1 MLIFVLQAIWL
12 YIKEL
17 AGKDLDILTVLKFLF
32 YITPTLIPL
41 ILPLTILLSS
51 IMVFGN
57 FAENYEFAAM
67 KSTGISLQRA
77 MSSLSVF
84 IVLLAITTFFFSNN
98 VIPWAEY
105 NSYNLRK
112 NIAKVKPAMAIAEGQ
127 FNQIGDNFNIKVAK
141 KTGERG
147 QFLEDVVIH
156 QSQKG
161 KSGNHKTTI
170 AETGELISNE
180 KSDVLQLVL
189 FNGYHYDDTPPKD
202 YKKRLKHPFTKSSF
216 KKYIMNID
224 LSQLNSVDLSQ
235 KNIDDKYTM
244 LSINELSYAIDSLD
258 TQRTKLYTTNAK
270 SLYDRTNIGTL
281 NLTVEPRKDTVYNG
295 NDILSLFKTKR
306 QVQLLDYAVNASSST
321 IQIITSKQ
329 NTIKARNI
337 WFNKHIIAFHE
348 KFALGIACIILFFVG
363 APLGALIRK
372 GGLGLPMVIAIV
384 LFLSY
389 HFIGIFAKN
398 SAKDGSFNP
407 AIATWFSTLIMLPL
421 SIYLTTR
428 ATKDKGAFESDSI
441 LEPIK
446 KLLGIKRKTVSE
458 SEALLTTNSNAYTTL
473 EGYDNNKLIDV
484 IKNYR
489 EYDYSIAYK
498 NSSVAILEARGITAQ
513 ELKIGGHFTNHKYEE
528 AVRLKDIYVEDSKLT
543 FALYIAIPLILLGSI
558 LKHSEFPLLGNII
571 FITGIVIGV
580 LFLFSFMK
588 SFNSYSN
595 LMKHLDRSNSGNALI
610 FILFGIPLYIA
621 NYYIQ
626 NKQIE
631 KELYLKPQASKENS
645 TSTPAIESE
654 RTKTVKTSHVIVPE
668 QKLKDYKTVATFSYI
683 FYALAV
689 VLFILYFI
697 LNNNK
702 PLLAPPTLKLSAIS
716 FIIYLVHYV
725 KSYFSFNKLYSEIEK
740 LTAPKKTLLL
750 VLGLL
755 IYPIIHL
762 FRNRKIESDFTH

>member
-127 FNQIGDNFNIKVAK
+127 FNQIGENFNIKVAK

-161 KSGNHKTTI
+161 KPGNHKTTI
-170 AETGELISNE
+170 AKTGELISSK

-189 FNGYHYDDTPPKD
+189 FDGYHYDDTPPKD
-202 YKKRLKHPFTKSSF
+202 YKKRLRRPFTKSSF
-216 KKYIMNID
+216 DKYIMNID
-224 LSQLNSVDLSQ
+224 LSQLNTVDLSQ

-244 LSINELSYAIDSLD
+244 LSINELNYAIDSLN
-258 TQRTKLYTTNAK
+258 TQRQNLYATNAK

-281 NLTVEPRKDTVYNG
+281 NLTVEPRKDTIYSG
-295 NDILSLFKTKR
+295 HDILSLFKTKR

-329 NTIKARNI
+329 NTIKARTI

-348 KFALGIACIILFFVG
+348 KFALAIACIILFFVG
-363 APLGALIRK
+363 APLGALIKK

-407 AIATWFSTLIMLPL
+407 AMATWFSTLIMLPL

-428 ATKDKGAFESDSI
+428 ATKDKGAFETDSI
-441 LEPIK
+441 LEPLK
-446 KLLGIKRKTVSE
+446 KLFGVKQKTVSE
-458 SEALLTTNSNAYTTL
+458 SETLLATNSNAYTTL

-498 NSSVAILEARGITAQ
+498 NSSVAILETRGITAQ
-513 ELKIGGHFTNHKYEE
+513 ELKIGGHFTNQKYEE
-528 AVRLKDIYVEDSKLT
+528 AVRLKHMYDEDSKLSLI
-543 FALYIAIPLILLGSI
+543 LYAIAVPLILLGSI
-558 LKHSEFPLLGNII
+558 LKNNTFPLIGNIL
-571 FITGIVIGV
+571 FVTGIVIEV

-588 SFNSYSN
+588 SFNSFSN
-595 LMKHLDRSNSGNALI
+595 LTKQLDKSAIGGALI
-610 FILFGIPLYIA
+610 FLLFGIPLYMV
-621 NYYIQ
+621 NYFIQ
-626 NKQIE
+626 SKQIA
-631 KELYLKPQASKENS
+631 KELKMKPVSLKESTHNKPVIENTEKITTSNVLVSK
-645 TSTPAIESE
+645 T
-654 RTKTVKTSHVIVPE
+654 
-668 QKLKDYKTVATFSYI
+668 KLKDYKTVATFSYI
-683 FYALAV
+683 FYGFAV
-689 VLFILYFI
+689 ILFILYFV

-702 PLLAPPTLKLSAIS
+702 PLLAPATLQLCLIS
-716 FIIYLVHYV
+716 FIIYIVHYV
-725 KSYFSFNKLYSEIEK
+725 KSYFSFSKLYYNIED
-740 LTAPKKTLLL
+740 LTAPKKPLLL
-750 VLGLL
+750 IVGFI

-762 FRNRKIESDFTH
+762 FRNRKIESDFKH